1 MPTLLRRL
9 RPTPRTAPPGPTGPS
24 PQIPPFPVTPSSP
37 PPLGVDPASIIYTDA
52 SLKRGGP
59 LGCGVYDASNG
70 RKYSYRAQGPV
81 LYGELLA
88 ILVALTLRAPDL
100 PVHILSDSLIGLLL
114 INRAV
119 FFAASVS
126 THAHARLLQAIA
138 SRLLSR
144 TAPTT
149 LGKVRGHS
157 GVAGNEQADTCA
169 NDGTADGAPPVPD
182 DVLPPPGDGG
192 GGEGG
197 RPYLHIPA
205 GDHGQPVAMDD
216 ESPADDGP
224 SEPDDDTAE
233 DADAPAAVPP
243 DPVALPQMNPA
254 QSLSDDILS
263 RLSKLL
269 VRRRALQPAE
279 KQTAQRLQRLFGPE
293 LDRVALKPS
302 MYFTTAA
309 AKVTEKARTLCLKLR
324 YNAVYC
330 GWKQH
335 KSNQAPNPNC
345 KLCGRFD
352 HDMHPIG
359 DCTHPQINRMNIQT
373 HNDGGQKILA
383 ALKKVSNC
391 AIIANLGNGEAAA
404 HAHTLPSW
412 LGLQSRQAPD
422 ILLIKGWTQQ
432 RLDAGEFPTSPGDK
446 KQVTLLFIEYK
457 TCSDFKF
464 DETSERIWRKY
475 TPHAGCPRPHRRH
488 LFWELRRLGWT
499 VEGLNAAGELGTA
512 PPHDRM
518 LPVLVGHAGF
528 ILQATVNTVFKG
540 ALGLSRQASHK
551 LACALNVHQVA
562 SASRVFGTA
571 ASLKRLGPDGPT
583 AAVAANNTAPASRA
597 PSARRQPAHAT
608 GVG

>member
-1 MPTLLRRL
+1 
-9 RPTPRTAPPGPTGPS
+9 
-24 PQIPPFPVTPSSP
+24 
-37 PPLGVDPASIIYTDA
+37 
-52 SLKRGGP
+52 
-59 LGCGVYDASNG
+59 VYDAPND
-70 RKYSYRAQGPV
+70 RKHSYRAHGPV

-100 PVHILSDSLIGLLL
+100 PVHILSDSLVGLLL

-126 THAHARLLQAIA
+126 THAHACLLQAIA
-138 SRLLSR
+138 SRLSSR

-157 GVAGNEQADTCA
+157 GVAGNEQADACA
-169 NDGTADGAPPVPD
+169 SDGTAEGAPPVPD
-182 DVLPPPGDGG
+182 DILPPPGAGGG

-197 RPYLHIPA
+197 HPYLHIPA
-205 GDHGQPVAMDD
+205 GAHDQPAAMDEGPD
-216 ESPADDGP
+216 DDGP

-233 DADAPAAVPP
+233 DADAPSAAPP
-243 DPVALPQMNPA
+243 GPVAPPPQPA
-254 QSLSDDILS
+254 QSLADDILS

-279 KQTAQRLQRLFGPE
+279 TRTAQRMQHLFGPG

-302 MYFTTAA
+302 MSFTTAA

-324 YNAVYC
+324 YNAIYC

-352 HDMHPIG
+352 HDMHPVG
-359 DCTHPQINRMNIQT
+359 DCAHPQINRMNIQT
-373 HNDGGQKILA
+373 HNEGGQKVLS

-391 AIIANLGNGEAAA
+391 AVIANLGNGEAAS
-404 HAHTLPSW
+404 HEPTLPSW

-422 ILLIKGWTQQ
+422 ILIIKGWTQQ
-432 RLDAGEFPTSPGDK
+432 QLDAGNFPTSAGDK
-446 KQVTLLFIEYK
+446 KRITLLFIEYK

-464 DETSERIWRKY
+464 DETSDRIWRKY

-512 PPHDRM
+512 PAHDRM

-528 ILQATVNTVFKG
+528 ILQSTVNTAFKG
-540 ALGLSRQASHK
+540 ALGLSRQAAHK

-571 ASLKRLGPDGPT
+571 ASLKRLGPDPT
-583 AAVAANNTAPASRA
+583 AATAANTASASRT
-597 PSARRQPAHAT
+597 PSARRPSAHAA